1 VTSRIKGN
9 WQRLYYPWRINNT
22 TPEWID
28 QLTIL
33 IEYRLMPP
41 FLHTF
46 TDKLMNMT
54 DYNKIRQFCQQ
65 ESELTVDVLDNFLVY
80 YAGEKEK
87 LPQEFISLLHRFRHA
102 IGGMPSGWI
111 PAITTQFIAHRLFK
125 SDGLIK
131 KYLNH
136 VAVKNLDP
144 EQYTFLQ
151 LLSDTPWRFSFS
163 EIRANPSP
171 DFLRNGGCIYR

>member
-1 VTSRIKGN
+1 
-9 WQRLYYPWRINNT
+9 
-22 TPEWID
+22 
-28 QLTIL
+28 
-33 IEYRLMPP
+33 
-41 FLHTF
+41 
-46 TDKLMNMT
+46 MT

-65 ESELTVDVLDNFLVY
+65 ESDLTVDVLDNFLVY

-102 IGGMPSGWI
+102 IDGMPSSWI
-111 PAITTQFIAHRLFK
+111 PSITTQFIAHRLFK

-163 EIRANPSP
+163 ESELSHPRIFTKWRMYLQVNTTCSSRKVLGN
-171 DFLRNGGCIYR
+171 F